1 MRQFIRNNPTIVFGL
16 GFPLL
21 IVAVFAVIHN
31 MSAALVS
38 PPQYEVVFAIDYD
51 SNFRIEIENK
61 KAQLKFYGNNID
73 YIRLPRIF
81 QYNPKTK
88 TAKEMFLS
96 LPKELSNMNDS
107 DRKFRVVK
115 IEVPELESLTL
126 DNSTNSPDGYQFK
139 IGEYSNSGVL
149 TSFYSRRYHDDMML
163 VKNGFSHRIS
173 DLANVD
179 YWNRA
184 QFIGWVIPQ

>member
-1 MRQFIRNNPTIVFGL
+1 MRRFIKNNPTIVFGL

-31 MSAALVS
+31 MSSALVS
-38 PPQYEVVFAIDYD
+38 PPKYEVVFAIDYD

-96 LPKELSNMNDS
+96 LPKELDSIGDS

-115 IEVPELESLTL
+115 INVPELESLIL

-139 IGEYSNSGVL
+139 VGDYNNSGIL
-149 TSFYSRRYHDDMML
+149 TSFYSRSYHNNIML
-163 VKNGFSHRIS
+163 VKDGFSHRIS